1 MFDRLTRGERS
12 EVARELE
19 PGRERQYAP
28 GKQPLTARMGDGA
41 HGAFRPELARVTQS
55 MTELAIAL
63 GRRNAANVTAAVGE
77 LQRSLVAAS
86 RAVEH
91 VRASGPTHD
100 LATLQR
106 VLDDLQRRSHALIE
120 RAAAA
125 TEPSSGPRALPEAIR
140 GELESATGTS
150 LAAVRVHSDAHGQ
163 RVAAPHG
170 ARAVAIGDDIY
181 VADGQLDVASA
192 EGRELLAHE
201 VAHVVQSRAHA
212 PVDTMEAAE
221 LEADEFAARFR
232 TRGGAMSWSPA
243 TSVSAG
249 TPMRAPQ
256 PAARQR
262 DGQNASLDYQLTI
275 AKQQDQNINA
285 AGYLHLHFKEIGGG
299 ALEFLR
305 ARVIGTGHEQVTFQG
320 SATSFLGAVFA
331 ALDGTD
337 TMAKLTRLRHWLAPA
352 DLFAIVDRARPIF
365 EPADAIG
372 GHPSDALDYGKGP
385 KGPALYRGAV
395 GSAIASE
402 LERRVVESMK
412 RMSARLV
419 AVTARQREANQA
431 VRETDLVNS
440 HPLDVHVG
448 RALVAHCN
456 VQTGALDVAPGSA
469 VTYRKVKRLEWMGS
483 RGGPWNSVRSIDPVD
498 ANIEEMAAAVLGKST
513 EAYRLIRVGPYFL
526 VPADVAAQVPEA
538 RSTITHDPARH
549 APTRLAFGP
558 LAAAAEV
565 AEAEHAMANARGASP
580 SVPLQQRWQRIQEQL
595 DAIGEIVRPYQLD
608 GLLAP
613 VRARHTAHKSD
624 LATLAGRDAIVRAGL
639 FDHQHR
645 LLARVAAEIGP
656 LIQSKSSAI
665 GVALGRLV
673 EVANLSHLA
682 ETGNAAFDR
691 LKDSQRYEVLDV
703 LDQHLGAAIT
713 QIELIRRVHRSSAAA
728 TRSKLVSGVDFQ
740 QRADGLAGQLAV
752 VRSKLLH
759 KRLTSDDASTAQ
771 LLMQRIDALRFEAT
785 LVAEVGQL
793 ATIADVFQQLGDQKW
808 MQLTEHMTYT
818 TGRLAMHKVVALQ
831 LRSTLEVVHK
841 DWLAIQAAANLHA
854 EQLARSSTT
863 DAALKAAAKFQPALD
878 AIRGKLHT
886 LASDRRV
893 RDFLI
898 AAHDEIDDAQL
909 RATIIQIA
917 VLVGVAALSFG
928 AGVVAEGVAV
938 GMGTTALAGQFV
950 GLVAESLT
958 FSVISA
964 ALSDESILAAFAS
977 NFLGNL
983 ATFGALRLTKAQLA
997 GSVIGKTLGRAKQ
1010 GARVGTLQLWAVK
1023 VADVTAPMLV
1033 AAGVQFAQAE
1043 AESLIRTGRTLSMD
1057 ELKASA
1063 VQGIAMM
1070 IGALVSHK
1078 LLAGPL
1084 DDAKAWG
1091 AGHGA
1096 RRAQLARLK
1105 QLAAQVEASG
1115 DKTQAIELLHGARI
1129 HIEAELAKW
1138 NELSRLSSDEL
1149 ASRGLSKQVVD
1160 TMGKRASS
1168 HRTALDLMEGDTL
1181 PAQLALDALV
1191 PGHIYAGDPADVG
1204 RVVDSYRGRNYKVEK
1219 VADGYRITRGD
1230 KTSIKILERQQPG
1243 QETWQAFT
1251 VGTPKTPAMDF
1262 LLDPKNW
1269 KPERR
1274 VLHDKLVAEA
1284 KKEARAFAD
1293 AAKEG
1298 EPTVFAMRGNT
1309 AAGKSRSMAD
1319 IPELKGPLAATERLK
1334 MRSINPDNFK
1344 PGLVEGTP
1352 GAKLSTQQVHFESA
1366 MLAKRLEAELKGLQ
1380 TVDGKPGSML
1390 VDKRLLM
1397 PKDVVEYATLA
1408 RSTGRKFKL
1417 YDVDAPLESSMAG
1430 VLDRDVRDLGNPR
1443 PRFETVAD
1451 GFRDARKH
1459 RGSIISM
1466 FEGDAR
1472 LGTYELF
1479 AITADGKKHSVTGVT
1494 HGKLTI
1500 HDAKLYASL
1509 LSDPEASVAATSG
1522 RTITIKEIDE
1532 ILAKLPSDRQ
1542 VKLRKTLAPY
1552 VGKTWREALDAH
1564 SARTE

>member
-1 MFDRLTRGERS
+1 MFDRLPRGERHS
-12 EVARELE
+12 EAARERE

-41 HGAFRPELARVTQS
+41 HGAFRPELARVTRS

-63 GRRNAANVTAAVGE
+63 GRRNAANVAAAAAE
-77 LQRSLVAAS
+77 LQRALVAAT

-91 VRASGPTHD
+91 VRSSGPTHE

-106 VLDDLQRRSHALIE
+106 VLDDLQRRSHALLE
-120 RAAAA
+120 RAAA

-163 RVAAPHG
+163 RVAASHG

-212 PVDTMEAAE
+212 RVDTMEAAE
-221 LEADEFAARFR
+221 LEADDFAARFR

-249 TPMRAPQ
+249 TPMRAP
-256 PAARQR
+256 AAQQR

-285 AGYLHLHFKEIGGG
+285 AGYLHLHFKEIFAG
-299 ALEFLR
+299 ALGFLR
-305 ARVIGTGHEQVTFQG
+305 SQAIGTGHEQVTFQG

-372 GHPSDALDYGKGP
+372 GHPDDALDYGKGP

-412 RMSARLV
+412 RMSARFV
-419 AVTARQREANQA
+419 AVTARKRATNQMI
-431 VRETDLVNS
+431 VDTDLVNS

-448 RALVAHCN
+448 RAMVAHCS
-456 VQTGALDVAPGSA
+456 VQTGALDVAPGA
-469 VTYRKVKRLEWMGS
+469 GVTYRKVKRLEWMGK
-483 RGGPWNSVRSIDPVD
+483 RGGPWNSVRSIDPAD
-498 ANIEEMAAAVLGKST
+498 ANVEEMAAAVLGKST
-513 EAYRLIRVGPYFL
+513 EAYRLIRIGPYFL
-526 VPADVAAQVPEA
+526 VPAEVAARVPEA
-538 RSTITHDPARH
+538 RSAITYDPAQH

-565 AEAEHAMANARGASP
+565 AEAEHAISTARGASP

-673 EVANLSHLA
+673 EIANLSHLA
-682 ETGNAAFDR
+682 ETGSAAFDR
-691 LKDSQRYEVLDV
+691 LKDSQRHEVLDV
-703 LDQHLGAAIT
+703 LEQHLGAAST

-728 TRSKLVSGVDFQ
+728 TRSKLVSGIDFQ
-740 QRADGLAGQLAV
+740 QRADELGGQLAA

-759 KRLTSDDASTAQ
+759 KRLTSDDAATAQ

-818 TGRLAMHKVVALQ
+818 TGRLAMHRVVALE
-831 LRSTLEVVHK
+831 LRGTLEVVHK

-878 AIRGKLHT
+878 AIRGKLHA

-950 GLVAESLT
+950 GLLAESLT

-997 GSVIGKTLGRAKQ
+997 GSVIGKTLSRAKQ

-1023 VADVTAPMLV
+1023 IADVTAPMLV

-1105 QLAAQVEASG
+1105 QLSAQVEASG

-1204 RVVDSYRGRNYKVEK
+1204 RVVDSYRAKGYTIDKLP
-1219 VADGYRITRGD
+1219 DGYRVTRKD
-1230 KTSIKILERQQPG
+1230 RTSIKLVERPGHDVVDAALNNASPTDRRALERVLALDAVHGRRLIREYGDELKTYLRTNPLTTLGELESVLVKQRAQIDHTVPGLYMGIDVNTPPAGWTFNTDGPLVEHGTTTNVVRTRVRGPNGADGIFVRAYDPVTKHLELRMAFLKRNGEDSALPNMVPKQGSSPEMITGKGTPTVQYVTLHQMRLLGVAMGDVGGGAGVQKIHLSDIQNVETIVHLHYLRQTIGGDLSRLVEFTASVKYAETTAIQSGYERAGVAVLTKG
-1243 QETWQAFT
+1243 QESPIREVLEFQEQ
-1251 VGTPKTPAMDF
+1251 G
-1262 LLDPKNW
+1262 NW
-1269 KPERR
+1269 KR
-1274 VLHDKLVAEA
+1274 VAENN
-1284 KKEARAFAD
+1284 K
-1293 AAKEG
+1293 
-1298 EPTVFAMRGNT
+1298 
-1309 AAGKSRSMAD
+1309 
-1319 IPELKGPLAATERLK
+1319 
-1334 MRSINPDNFK
+1334 
-1344 PGLVEGTP
+1344 
-1352 GAKLSTQQVHFESA
+1352 
-1366 MLAKRLEAELKGLQ
+1366 
-1380 TVDGKPGSML
+1380 
-1390 VDKRLLM
+1390 
-1397 PKDVVEYATLA
+1397 
-1408 RSTGRKFKL
+1408 
-1417 YDVDAPLESSMAG
+1417 
-1430 VLDRDVRDLGNPR
+1430 
-1443 PRFETVAD
+1443 
-1451 GFRDARKH
+1451 
-1459 RGSIISM
+1459 
-1466 FEGDAR
+1466 
-1472 LGTYELF
+1472 
-1479 AITADGKKHSVTGVT
+1479 
-1494 HGKLTI
+1494 
-1500 HDAKLYASL
+1500 
-1509 LSDPEASVAATSG
+1509 
-1522 RTITIKEIDE
+1522 
-1532 ILAKLPSDRQ
+1532 ILAKYGFFRDTVMRWGFDIDFPTRP
-1542 VKLRKTLAPY
+1542 KP
-1552 VGKTWREALDAH
+1552 
-1564 SARTE
+1564 